1 MDPDRAVQVGEAKF
15 KINADRLSFGCQE
28 YLLECLCAGED
39 GCLEKWEPV
48 EHMVHGSKQKVEK
61 WDDSDSD
68 QSNDEKDLAV

>member
-1 MDPDRAVQVGEAKF
+1 MPRVPK
-15 KINADRLSFGCQE
+15 E

-68 QSNDEKDLAV
+68 QSDDEKDLAV